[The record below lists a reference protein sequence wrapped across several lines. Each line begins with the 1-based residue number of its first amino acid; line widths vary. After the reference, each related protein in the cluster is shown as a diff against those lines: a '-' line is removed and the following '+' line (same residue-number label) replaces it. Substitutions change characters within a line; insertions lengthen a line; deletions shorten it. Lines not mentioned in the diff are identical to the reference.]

1 MSELIS
7 LENCK
12 KILTKNGESY
22 TMEEI
27 KSIKFFLDGFADII
41 IESKLK
47 AA

>member
-1 MSELIS
+1 MVS
-7 LENCK
+7 LENCR
-12 KILTKNGESY
+12 KILTKNGENY

-47 AA
+47 TA